1 MASSAGPEGSSGVDL
16 GRIIGRAFSTIGGN
30 PAATLGIAFLFT
42 ALPTTLLSLLSQ
54 RMRPEAMD
62 VTDTPTWIAIT
73 GGTALVAMVLKLI
86 TQGALMRATVAEETG
101 ERASFAD
108 CAATGLRSALPL
120 LGVGILTAL
129 GAGLGLIL
137 LVVPGLILL
146 TMWTVSGPAVVA
158 ERLGPIAAMR
168 RSAELTSGARWKVFG
183 LLVLL
188 FLASAMLGGAVAG
201 TATQSYGGLQPMGRA
216 IAAGGVPTVWTLVS
230 VLVTTVTEAVS
241 AIVQAS
247 LYIELREWKEGP
259 ALDRLAEV
267 FA

>member
-1 MASSAGPEGSSGVDL
+1 MASNAGPEGSSGVDL
-16 GRIIGRAFSTIGGN
+16 GRVIGRAFSTIGGN
-30 PAATLGIAFLFT
+30 PAATLGIAFLFS
-42 ALPTTLLSLLSQ
+42 ALPTSLFSLLSQ

-62 VTDTPTWIAIT
+62 VANFSTWIGA
-73 GGTALVAMVLKLI
+73 AAVAGFVAFVLKLI
-86 TQGALMRATVAEETG
+86 TQGALTRATVNSETG

-108 CAATGLRSALPL
+108 CAGTGLRAALPL
-120 LGVGILTAL
+120 FGLAILSGLAIM
-129 GAGLGLIL
+129 LGLML
-137 LVVPGLILL
+137 LIVPGVILF
-146 TMWTVSGPAVVA
+146 TMWAVSGPAVVA

-183 LLVLL
+183 LLLL
-188 FLASAMLGGAVAG
+188 LLIGGAMLQGALAG
-201 TATQSYGGLQPMGRA
+201 TITQSYGGVQQMGGVM
-216 IAAGGVPTVWTLVS
+216 AGGGLPTAWIIVN
-230 VLVTTVTEAVS
+230 VLVTTVTGAVG

>member
-42 ALPTTLLSLLSQ
+42 ALPTTLLNLLMQ
-54 RMRPEAMD
+54 QMRPEARD
-62 VTDTPTWIAIT
+62 LSGVPTWLGATVAT
-73 GGTALVAMVLKLI
+73 GLVALVLSLI
-86 TQGALMRATVAEETG
+86 TQGALMRATVSAEG
-101 ERASFAD
+101 GDRASFAD
-108 CAATGLRSALPL
+108 CAATGLKAALPL
-120 LGVGILTAL
+120 LGLGILSGL
-129 GAGLGLIL
+129 GIGLGLIL
-137 LVVPGLILL
+137 LLVPGLILM

-183 LLVLL
+183 LLLL
-188 FLASAMLGGAVAG
+188 LGIANAMLQGAVAG
-201 TATQSYGGLQPMGRA
+201 TITQSSGGGLSMARMMAQ
-216 IAAGGVPTVWTLVS
+216 GGFPTVWIIVS
-230 VLVTTVTEAVS
+230 VLVTTVTGAVG

-259 ALDRLAEV
+259 ALDRLADV